1 MSSPGKNMPET
12 RNDNSHHR
20 LCRVASLGLACC
32 LLASASAADE
42 PEIRVAASAEEI
54 FVGESVDYQVEIR
67 NVKNPPAPDMS
78 AIKEQFEVVANGDES
93 RNQSSTFIING
104 RVSQQ
109 NVLSHVYHFRLTN
122 KATGDLTIPP
132 AKATIDGKTLLSK
145 RLPLRVA
152 APEPQ
157 DLVIVEIKPSHTKVY
172 PTQPFAV
179 TLKILVK
186 PIPKNDDTD
195 PLMPLRRRPPHVQI
209 NWVDPPDGLA
219 VEQKAR
225 WLQPLLSEDGA
236 GFTLNDINMQ
246 SRSFFDFDGARSA
259 VFNLAKG
266 RETREGLDGSSI
278 RYFAYELPRSFTPEK
293 TGTYSLGPAI
303 VKGTFV
309 AGVDG
314 NEYTA
319 RRLVAIAPAVSIDVC
334 EVPQP
339 RPATFC
345 GGIGE
350 YQLTASA
357 SPTNL
362 RVGDPLT
369 LTLEIERGKQSGSL
383 ELISAPDLSANEQL
397 AADFDLIDKNPTG
410 RVEGAAKK
418 FAYALRPKRANVSI
432 PSLSVATFDPVAE
445 SFAEMTTKP
454 ISLEVSE
461 ASRLTGGDL
470 VGTLPTTGSTE
481 IKTRAQ
487 GIYQNITDHTEL
499 RDERINLIA
508 WGEAIAGVW
517 CVTGCFLAA
526 LSVYRRRSTD
536 TTWQRRQ
543 QARRTANRRLAT
555 ARESL
560 AQAQGR
566 DALGHVRAAIIG
578 LIADTRN
585 KVADGLTT
593 SGAADL
599 LTEAAVPDEDRTAVV
614 RLLEA
619 IESAEYGGGQST
631 DPATAIDTAASLIAR
646 IAPHLERG
654 A

>member
-1 MSSPGKNMPET
+1 MPEP
-12 RNDNSHHR
+12 RNYIANLRH
-20 LCRVASLGLACC
+20 CRTAAFAFGVACC
-32 LLASASAADE
+32 LLISSVAADE
-42 PEIRVAASAEEI
+42 PEIRVAASANEI
-54 FVGESVDYQVEIR
+54 FVGESIDLQVEIR

-78 AIKEQFEVVANGDES
+78 AIKEQFEVIANGDES

-109 NVLSHVYHFRLTN
+109 NVLSHVYHFRLTT

-132 AKATIDGKTLLSK
+132 AKATIDGKTLVSK
-145 RLPLRVA
+145 QLPLRVA

-172 PTQPFAV
+172 PTQPFSV
-179 TLKILVK
+179 TLRVLVK

-195 PLMPLRRRPPHVQI
+195 PLAPLRRRPPHLQI

-225 WLQPLLSEDGA
+225 WLQPLLAEDGV
-236 GFTLNDINMQ
+236 GFTLNDINTQ

-266 RETREGLDGSSI
+266 REDRDGLDGRSI
-278 RYFAYELPRSFTPEK
+278 NYFAYELSRSFTPEK
-293 TGTYSLGPAI
+293 TGMYSLGPAI

-309 AGVDG
+309 AEVEG

-319 RRLVAIAPAVSIDVC
+319 RRLVAIAPAVSIDVR

-345 GGIGE
+345 GGIGD

-383 ELISAPDLSANEQL
+383 ELISAPDLSANPQL

-410 RVEGAAKK
+410 RVEGAVKK
-418 FAYALRPKRANVSI
+418 FAYALRPKRANVGI
-432 PSLSVATFDPVAE
+432 PALAVTTFDPLAE
-445 SFAEMTTKP
+445 TFAEMTTKP

-461 ASRLTGGDL
+461 AVRITGGDL
-470 VGTLPTTGSTE
+470 VGSLPSTSSND
-481 IKTRAQ
+481 IKTRSQ
-487 GIYQNITDHTEL
+487 GIFQNITDPTEL
-499 RDERINLIA
+499 RDERMNFVA
-508 WGEAIAGVW
+508 WGGTVAGLW
-517 CVTGCFLAA
+517 SVTGCFLAA
-526 LSVYRRRSTD
+526 LTVYRRRSSD
-536 TTWQRRQ
+536 SVWQRKQ

-560 AQAQGR
+560 VQAQPR
-566 DALGHVRAAIIG
+566 EALQHIRAAIIG

-585 KVADGLTT
+585 KVADGLTP

-599 LTEAAVPDEDRTAVV
+599 LLEAGVPADDRTAVL

-619 IESAEYGGGQST
+619 IESAEYGGGKST
-631 DPATAIDTAASLIAR
+631 DPATAIDTAANLISR
-646 IAPHLERG
+646 IAPQLERG